1 MANNIEK
8 YTDDELVLELSDRLS
23 TAVNEEMY
31 EMLFEKGI
39 VKETDDECIDIM
51 NRLLEKFYGKTITK
65 QWK

>member
-1 MANNIEK
+1 MANNMVK

-23 TAVNEEMY
+23 DTVNEEMY

-51 NRLLEKFYGKTITK
+51 NRLLEKFYSNLITK

>member
-1 MANNIEK
+1 MVNNIEK

-51 NRLLEKFYGKTITK
+51 NRLLEKFYGNTITK